1 MSSGLAMT
9 CHMLFHF
16 YAPFLNIPCLLY
28 FWNFNF
34 NFGYKLK
41 LHTHAILYD
50 NEIVDL
56 TFVMA

>member
-1 MSSGLAMT
+1 MT

-16 YAPFLNIPCLLY
+16 YAPFLNIPRLLY
-28 FWNFNF
+28 FWNF

-56 TFVMA
+56 TFIMA